1 MLEVGENF
9 VVLNMVQNVPANNVF
24 KKFTGN
30 TSQRNCSV
38 VFSHNSVAFLENWC
52 NVSQRDACATVI
64 IKHNYMLMCNHKIVI
79 NIMLCLLNRTTTGH
93 NNISQDL

>member
-30 TSQRNCSV
+30 TSQRNWSV
-38 VFSHNSVAFLENWC
+38 VFSQNSIVFLENWS
-52 NVSQRDACATVI
+52 NVNDQLVTTAA
-64 IKHNYMLMCNHKIVI
+64 NHV
-79 NIMLCLLNRTTTGH
+79 
-93 NNISQDL
+93 